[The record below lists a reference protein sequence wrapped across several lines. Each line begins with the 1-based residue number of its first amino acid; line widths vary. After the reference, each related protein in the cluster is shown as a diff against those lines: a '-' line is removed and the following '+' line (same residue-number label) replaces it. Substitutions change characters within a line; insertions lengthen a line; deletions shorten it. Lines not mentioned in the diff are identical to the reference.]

1 MSHELLERLKSED
14 FDLSVGF
21 LLPPRALRS
30 QLQARQEVQDV
41 IAALVNGGL
50 KEHTVREFVTSLMGD
65 FQNGERL
72 PHDLTLAALAVALE
86 TRPTEFAREYL
97 QDLADLD
104 VAEMSSSIH
113 VARECLKRRATLTID
128 QRSAV

>member
-1 MSHELLERLKSED
+1 MSYELLERLKAED
-14 FDLSVGF
+14 FAVSVGF

-30 QLQARQEVQDV
+30 QLHARSEVQDV
-41 IAALVNGGL
+41 SAALANGGL
-50 KEHTVREFVTSLMGD
+50 KEHAVREFVTSLLAGLC
-65 FQNGERL
+65 NGERF

-86 TRPTEFAREYL
+86 ARPTEFAREYL

-113 VARECLKRRATLTID
+113 VARECLKQRAALTKD
-128 QRSAV
+128 QKSAV